1 MTNKLNSVMFA
12 DGDKTLGSWIPSELQ
27 QKRLDRWM
35 ARYRNAVMDRQNVC
49 EKNMNGRSLEDWINN
64 NEKRWNAYIDPP
76 GSELENWQD
85 TYTSQK
91 TRDKVLAIF
100 SRIST
105 LYKPFFYNNTDQ
117 SRKINTILGDMYDY
131 SVEDGDDKFTELMS
145 YLETIINGT
154 CVLYDGCK
162 KYVRSAYDVDNYD
175 PSTGE
180 AKYKKQT
187 VVNWTLESEI
197 VPLNDFY
204 FGNIKQMSMQKQPF
218 VIWVTNM
225 DQDTFWDEF
234 KKYNNI
240 KYVVPGDMFG
250 SGENQTFYESR
261 YTLAEDEVEVVRCY
275 DILSDEFAIYA
286 NGIQITADESHIP
299 FYGPNGKEL
308 PFAINRFEIIN
319 PKFVYGN
326 SLPNKLSKEQDISDK
341 TFRMILDQMY
351 LAMHPILVHDGSVD
365 LPRNLMRE
373 PGLVLPL
380 QGGKDAI
387 FELGASPPPSSA
399 FGLLNLIE
407 NNIQK
412 SSVSSQAQGM
422 PGEAGSATEALIAE
436 RGLNQLIGMF
446 GRMVRIFLKDR
457 ATIRIHHILQF
468 YMQPEKIFYSLGEN
482 GEEKVRTEFRRFIK
496 TNQLIAR
503 DENNDQAGFVRG
515 NRVVEVVGDQQNILS
530 PQQLDSRARVS
541 ESDGLP
547 TKFIQ
552 FTPEFIR
559 NIFPFVKISFN
570 PEPDMSDNVAKIQEK
585 EFITGAATL
594 FPNRMQQPETN
605 EKLWNN
611 YVEAYN
617 KNPDDFAGIEQAGI
631 PPVIEDPN
639 IMARSQQGFKPEGV
653 TNQLGAGKGAPIRA
667 VLGV

>member
-1 MTNKLNSVMFA
+1 MFSEE
-12 DGDKTLGSWIPSELQ
+12 DKTIGNWLPSRSQ
-27 QKRLDRWM
+27 RKRLDRWM
-35 ARYRNAVMDRQNVC
+35 LRYQDAVMDRQNLC
-49 EKNMNGRSLEDWINN
+49 EKNMNGKDLQDWIDN
-64 NEKRWNAYIDPP
+64 NEKRWNAYIDPR
-76 GSELENWQD
+76 GDELDDWQE

-117 SRKINTILGDMYDY
+117 SRKINMILGDMYDY
-131 SVEDGDDKFTELMS
+131 STEDGDDKFVELMS

-162 KYVRSAYDVDNYD
+162 KYVRDAYDVDEYD
-175 PSTGE
+175 PATGE

-187 VVNWTLESEI
+187 IVNWSLESEI

-204 FGNIKQMSMQKQPF
+204 FGSMKQMSMQKQPF

-234 KKYNNI
+234 KKYQNV
-240 KYVVPGDMFG
+240 KYVTPGEMFG
-250 SGENQTFYESR
+250 SANAETFYEAR
-261 YTLAEDEVEVVRCY
+261 YELAQDEVEVVRCY
-275 DILSDEFAIYA
+275 DTFRDEFMIYA
-286 NGIQITADESHIP
+286 NGVQITPDNSHIP

-326 SLPNKLSKEQDISDK
+326 SLPNKLTKEQDISDK
-341 TFRMILDQMY
+341 MFRMILDQMY
-351 LAMHPILVHDGSVD
+351 LAMHPILVHDGSID
-365 LPRNLMRE
+365 MPRNLLRE

-380 QGGKDAI
+380 QGGKESI
-387 FELGASPPPSSA
+387 FELSASPPPSQA
-399 FGLLNLIE
+399 FGMLNLIE

-412 SSVSSQAQGM
+412 SSVSNQAQGM
-422 PGEAGSATEALIAE
+422 PGDAGSATEALIAE

-446 GRMVRIFLKDR
+446 GRMVKIFLKDR

-468 YMQPEKIFYSLGEN
+468 YMQPEKIFYALGED

-496 TNQLIAR
+496 TNQLLPR
-503 DENNDQAGFVRG
+503 DENDDSAGFVRG
-515 NRVVEVVGDQQNILS
+515 NRVVEVVGNQQDILT
-530 PQQLDSRARVS
+530 PNQLDSRSRVA
-541 ESDGLP
+541 EADGLP

-570 PEPDMSDNVAKIQEK
+570 PEPDMSDNVSKIQSK
-585 EFITGAATL
+585 EFITGVATL
-594 FPNRMQQPETN
+594 FPNRMVQPETN
-605 EKLWNN
+605 EKLFRE
-611 YVEAYN
+611 YIEAYN
-617 KNPDDFAGIEQAGI
+617 KNPDEFTSMEEAGI

-639 IMARSQQGFKPEGV
+639 VQARSQQGFKPEGV
-653 TNQLGAGKGAPIRA
+653 TNQLGAGKGAPTRA

>member
-12 DGDKTLGSWIPSELQ
+12 DEEKTLGSWIPSDSQ
-27 QKRLDRWM
+27 SKRRDRWM
-35 ARYRNAVMDRQNVC
+35 QRYRNSVMDRQIVC
-49 EKNMNGRSLEDWINN
+49 ERYMNGKDLSSWIDN
-64 NEKRWNAYIDPP
+64 NEKRWNAYIDAPD
-76 GSELENWQD
+76 SSLEDWQD

-131 SVEDGDDKFTELMS
+131 STEDGDDKFVELMS

-154 CVLYDGCK
+154 CILYDGCK
-162 KYVRSAYDVDNYD
+162 KYARDSFDVSDYD
-175 PSTGE
+175 PTTGE
-180 AKYKKQT
+180 AKYSKKKII
-187 VVNWTLESEI
+187 NWSLESEI

-204 FGNIKQMSMQKQPF
+204 FGSMKQMSMQKQPF
-218 VIWVTNM
+218 VFWVTNI

-240 KYVVPGDMFG
+240 KFVTPGKTFS
-250 SGENQTFYESR
+250 SGEDDTFYSR
-261 YTLAEDEVEVVRCY
+261 YTLSEDEVELVRCY
-275 DILSDEFAIYA
+275 DPFLDEFVIYA
-286 NGIQITADESHIP
+286 NGVQITPDESHIP

-308 PFAINRFEIIN
+308 PFAINRFEITN

-326 SLPNKLSKEQDISDK
+326 SLPNKLAKEQDISDK
-341 TFRMILDQMY
+341 MFRMILDQMY

-365 LPRNLMRE
+365 MPRNLLRE

-380 QGGKDAI
+380 QGGKDSI
-387 FELGASPPPSSA
+387 FELSASPPPPAA

-412 SSVSSQAQGM
+412 SSVSSSAQGM
-422 PGEAGSATEALIAE
+422 PGDAGSATEALIAE

-446 GRMVRIFLKDR
+446 GRMVKIFLKDR

-468 YMQPEKIFYSLGEN
+468 YMQPEKIYYSLGEN
-482 GEEKVRTEFRRFIK
+482 GEETIKTEFRRFIK
-496 TNQLIAR
+496 TNQLLPR
-503 DENNDQAGFVRG
+503 DENNEEAGFVRG
-515 NRVVEVVGDQQNILS
+515 NRVIEVVSDQQDILA
-530 PQQLDSRARVS
+530 PNQLDSRSRVS
-541 ESDGLP
+541 EADGMP

-570 PEPDMSDNVAKIQEK
+570 PEADMSDNVSKIQSK
-585 EFITGAATL
+585 EFITGFATL
-594 FPNRMQQPETN
+594 FPNRMQQPEVN
-605 EKLWNN
+605 DRLARE
-611 YVEAYN
+611 YVESYN
-617 KNPDDFAGIEQAGI
+617 KNPDEFQGQSDAGV

-639 IMARSQQGFKPEGV
+639 VQARSQQGFKPEGV
-653 TNQLGAGKGAPIRA
+653 TNQTGCRERARQLGRC
-667 VLGV
+667 